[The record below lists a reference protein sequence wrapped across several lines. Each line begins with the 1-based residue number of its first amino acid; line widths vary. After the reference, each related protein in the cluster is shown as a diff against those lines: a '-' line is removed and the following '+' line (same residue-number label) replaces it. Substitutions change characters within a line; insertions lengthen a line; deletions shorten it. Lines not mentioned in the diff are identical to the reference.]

1 MSGKR
6 LFKSL
11 VGVALVLVALCAG
24 VGLYAR
30 TQASRSR
37 RNAETLLAELRGMKV
52 GETTREE
59 VQRLVRIQRP
69 YVSEDTPFCK
79 DGFCTYSFGY
89 QTYNSAFT
97 YLFARLHPWHLYL
110 APEPAAFLV
119 DLDVRDDRL

>member
-69 YVSEDTPFCK
+69 YVSEAHRFVRM
-79 DGFCTYSFGY
+79 GFVPTV
-89 QTYNSAFT
+89 SAIKHT
-97 YLFARLHPWHLYL
+97 IPLSRICS
-110 APEPAAFLV
+110 
-119 DLDVRDDRL
+119 RDFIRGTSI